1 MAGLAAIQREATDF
15 HTDNSMDCSSAF
27 YLGLDNSSGNLE
39 IPSVFQEKK
48 KKKPFLFLKLMIMYL
63 ILQFIIDFPFSGG
76 ILLFSMTRNVEVQ
89 R

>member
-39 IPSVFQEKK
+39 IPSVFQGKK
-48 KKKPFLFLKLMIMYL
+48 KRNLPFLK
-63 ILQFIIDFPFSGG
+63 IDDYVSHPS
-76 ILLFSMTRNVEVQ
+76 VHH
-89 R
+89 